1 VTDSPRPPRARP
13 RDIADLLAWAASLS
27 PTRRAADPAAWAAY
41 LQAKADLLTR
51 IAAWHTDEDPHHAPH
66 AHRIA
71 EHARLTARHATTPPP
86 PSHHDTPQ
94 ETP

>member
-1 VTDSPRPPRARP
+1 MTSSPTPPRVRP

-27 PTRRAADPAAWAAY
+27 PARRATDPAAWAAY

-51 IAAWHTDEDPHHAPH
+51 IAAQHTDEDPHHAQH

-71 EHARLTARHATTPPP
+71 EHAHLTARHATPPP